1 MDNINIAQSLHNR
14 MDYLISRQGVVSGN
28 VANASTPN
36 YLARDIDFDAVLSQK
51 MSPMKQTDAQH
62 MAGAKNNALGGM
74 TVDKVNIR
82 HDGNSVK
89 LDEEM
94 LKLQEIQMN
103 YRLMTQLVA
112 KHASMQRMAVSS
124 NSR

>member
-1 MDNINIAQSLHNR
+1 MDGINLSQALRHR
-14 MDYLISRQGVVSGN
+14 MDYLITRQGVVSGN

-36 YLARDIDFDAVLSQK
+36 YLARDVDFDSLLSKK
-51 MSPMKQTDAQH
+51 MAPMKQTDAQH
-62 MAGAKNNALGGM
+62 MPGKAQSALGGV

-103 YRLMTQLVA
+103 YRLMTQLKA

-124 NSR
+124 NNR